1 MPPAI
6 SASSVHPIL
15 HEHAGT
21 VDGTPRYAFA
31 LANVALRGPLRGRE
45 IAVQFT
51 ASEPV
56 RWLLDYRVDFY
67 PRKTTLTSAGLLS
80 LLVPVNV
87 EYGGGIGV
95 HAWARAVS
103 LADGTASIAGA
114 GFVGIAHEGARGTSA
129 VSRGVPPSLFYMP
142 SE

>member
-1 MPPAI
+1 MPPVI
-6 SASSVHPIL
+6 SASSDHPIL
-15 HEHAGT
+15 HEHTGT
-21 VDGTPRYAFA
+21 VYGTPRYAFA
-31 LANVALRGPLRGRE
+31 LANVEIRGPLQE
-45 IAVQFT
+45 IAVQFE

-56 RWLLDYRVDFY
+56 RWQLDYRVNFY
-67 PRKTTLTSAGLLS
+67 PRETTLTSAGLLT

-114 GFVGIAHEGARGTSA
+114 GFVGLAHDGVRGTSA
-129 VSRGVPPSLFYMP
+129 ASIGAHPSLFYP
-142 SE
+142 PPAS